1 VTEQALAKLRHHR
14 VKASEAVVAKALEG
28 DWRPEHL
35 LVLQLAWE
43 NWQHLQQQIGR
54 CDEQLWA
61 YTRQLEAATVVSPP
75 PQPAPAKE
83 GGTAAAAAPK
93 RARKKTSKNQPAG
106 PWRDELQRL
115 LGVDLTAI
123 PGISVM
129 RALILLTEL
138 GTNLS
143 AFIET

>member
-1 VTEQALAKLRHHR
+1 MSVTEQALAKLRHPR

-54 CDEQLWA
+54 CDEQLWG

-75 PQPAPAKE
+75 RPSARAKRPAKTNPPAPGAKNSS
-83 GGTAAAAAPK
+83 G
-93 RARKKTSKNQPAG
+93 S
-106 PWRDELQRL
+106 
-115 LGVDLTAI
+115 LGWT
-123 PGISVM
+123 
-129 RALILLTEL
+129 
-138 GTNLS
+138 
-143 AFIET
+143 